1 MLYVVVGRGEGRDVR
16 QGGAAHRGVGAL
28 ALGHALGR
36 GNFVMPSLFIH
47 SKKVNIMIATDTL
60 TSADR
65 FFLCISSG
73 IKSLTLSLY
82 VFFELHLLETH
93 DVNIKIIKRIVNINS
108 VVNFLFL
115 FFIFISF
122 TFSSVILYL
131 H

>member
-1 MLYVVVGRGEGRDVR
+1 MSVKEAQRTVVWVHSHWDTHYA
-16 QGGAAHRGVGAL
+16 GATLLCLHYLSTAR
-28 ALGHALGR
+28 
-36 GNFVMPSLFIH
+36 
-47 SKKVNIMIATDTL
+47 IATDTL

-73 IKSLTLSLY
+73 IKSLTLPLY
-82 VFFELHLLETH
+82 AFFELHLLETH